1 MVELTTSESGGA
13 LDLTPNPAFPTAKLV
28 ERRDMTEDLMVIK
41 LEPSELFKFKAGQY
55 CTLGL
60 GKIERAY
67 SIVSAPYE
75 KHLEIFVELVPDG
88 ELTPKMWDLKVGD
101 YMSVRPRAKG
111 IFTMDKKMHHHFM
124 LSTVTGLA
132 PSISMVRQ
140 YLYDGGH
147 EGDANGNNEKHVFY
161 IMYGA
166 SYLDELTYDVE
177 LNDLAAKH
185 PDVVKFVPTIS
196 RPTEDRNS
204 GWTGVTG
211 RVNTIAEE
219 YLAKFDLPKDDTKV
233 YACGHPGMIE
243 DVKEKLPPQGWNF
256 VEERFW
262 KP

>member
-1 MVELTTSESGGA
+1 MAEVTTQESGGA
-13 LDLTPNPAFPTAKLV
+13 PDLTPNPAFPTATLV

-41 LEPSELFKFKAGQY
+41 LQPSEHFDFKPGQY

-75 KHLEIFVELVPDG
+75 DTLEIFVELVPDG
-88 ELTPKMWDLKVGD
+88 ELTPKMWALKLGD
-101 YMSVRPRAKG
+101 KMSVRPRAKG
-111 IFTMDKKMHHHFM
+111 IFVQDQKMHHHFM
-124 LSTVTGLA
+124 LSTVTGVA
-132 PSISMVRQ
+132 PSMSMVRQ
-140 YLYDGGH
+140 YLH
-147 EGDANGNNEKHVFY
+147 EGGADGTSEKQVFY

-166 SYLDELTYDVE
+166 SYVDELTYDVE
-177 LNDLAAKH
+177 FAELAAKY

-196 RPTEDRNS
+196 RPTEDRNN

-211 RVNTIAEE
+211 RVNAIAEE

-243 DVKEKLPPQGWNF
+243 EMKEKFSSQGWNF
-256 VEERFW
+256 IEERFW

>member
-1 MVELTTSESGGA
+1 MVEVTTSGQVGS
-13 LDLTPNPAFPTAKLV
+13 DLTPNPAFPTAKLV
-28 ERRDMTEDLMVIK
+28 ERKDMIEDLMVIK
-41 LEPSELFKFKAGQY
+41 LEPSEQFTFKAGQY

-75 KHLEIFVELVPDG
+75 KYLEIFVELVPEG
-88 ELTPKMWDLKVGD
+88 ELTPRMWEMKIGD
-101 YMSVRPRAKG
+101 NMSVRPRAKG

-132 PSISMVRQ
+132 PSMSMVRQ
-140 YLYDGGH
+140 YLHDGADDG
-147 EGDANGNNEKHVFY
+147 HVFY

-166 SYLDELTYDVE
+166 SYVDELTYDVE
-177 LNDLAAKH
+177 LMELANNH
-185 PDVVKFVPTIS
+185 PETVKFVPTIS
-196 RPTEDRNS
+196 RPTEARNADW
-204 GWTGVTG
+204 GGETG

-243 DVKEKLPPQGWNF
+243 DVKAKVTPSGWNF
-256 VEERFW
+256 IEERFW

>member
-1 MVELTTSESGGA
+1 MAEVSTTAQPGG
-13 LDLTPNPAFPTAKLV
+13 LDLTPNPAFPTARLV
-28 ERRDMTEDLMVIK
+28 ERRYITEDLMVIK
-41 LEPSELFKFKAGQY
+41 LEPSVQFDFKPGQY

-67 SIVSAPYE
+67 SIISAPYE
-75 KHLEIFVELVPDG
+75 EYLEIFVELVPEG
-88 ELTPKMWDLKVGD
+88 ELTPPMWKMKVGD

-111 IFTMDKKMHHHFM
+111 ICTLDRKVHHHFM

-132 PSISMVRQ
+132 PSVSMVRQ
-140 YLYDGGH
+140 YLHDGVD
-147 EGDANGNNEKHVFY
+147 EGHVFY

-166 SYLDELTYDVE
+166 SYADELTYDTEFNE
-177 LNDLAAKH
+177 LAEKH
-185 PDVVKFVPTIS
+185 PGTVKFVPTVS

-204 GWTGVTG
+204 GWEGVTG

-219 YLAKFDLPKDDTKV
+219 YLNSFDLPKDDTRV

-243 DVKEKLPPQGWNF
+243 DVKAMCVPQGWNF
-256 VEERFW
+256 MEERFW

>member
-1 MVELTTSESGGA
+1 MVEATTAGSGNII
-13 LDLTPNPAFPTAKLV
+13 DLTPNPAFPTATLV
-28 ERRDMTEDLMVIK
+28 DRRDVTEDLMVIK
-41 LEPSELFKFKAGQY
+41 LEVSEEFDFKPGQY

-75 KHLEIFVELVPDG
+75 KTLEIFVELVPDG
-88 ELTPKMWDLKVGD
+88 ELTPKMWALKLGD
-101 YMSVRPRAKG
+101 KMSVRPRAKG
-111 IFTMDKKMHHHFM
+111 IFVQDKKMHHHFM
-124 LSTVTGLA
+124 LSTVTGVA
-132 PSISMVRQ
+132 PSMSMVRQ
-140 YLYDGGH
+140 YLH
-147 EGDANGNNEKHVFY
+147 EGKDDGQVFY

-166 SYLDELTYDVE
+166 SYVDELTYDTEFYE
-177 LNDLAAKH
+177 LAEKH

-196 RPTEDRNS
+196 RPTEEKNS

-243 DVKEKLPPQGWNF
+243 EMKEKLPPQGWNF
-256 VEERFW
+256 IEERFW